1 MKVLDLQCK
10 QHHTFEGWFGSEEDY
25 QGQLARGLIECPMCG
40 DAQIT
45 KMLSAP
51 RINLGKS
58 REPSRANEDVP
69 AKPPVDNGPAS
80 TTHPASAATSA
91 ETNHES
97 GTHRDLLPALM
108 SGQPPS
114 QEGPSNRPMSAE
126 VAFAMQAAWAHIA
139 RQVMAHTED
148 VGGDFAEEAR
158 KIHYGETKER
168 AIRGQATQEETQGL
182 IEEGIDIMP
191 LPIPQSLKRPLN

>member
-10 QHHTFEGWFGSEEDY
+10 QQHAFEGWFGSEEDY
-25 QGQLARGLIECPMCG
+25 QGQLARGLIECPLCG

-58 REPSRANEDVP
+58 REPNRAIAAEP
-69 AKPPVDNGPAS
+69 ANPPAETESGRTARS
-80 TTHPASAATSA
+80 TSAATRT
-91 ETNHES
+91 ETNPES
-97 GTHRDLLPALM
+97 SAHRDLLPAIMPSNL
-108 SGQPPS
+108 PS
-114 QEGPSNRPMSAE
+114 QDGQNARPMSAE
-126 VAFAMQAAWAHIA
+126 VAFAMQAAWTQMA
-139 RQVMAHTED
+139 RQIMAHTED

-168 AIRGQATQEETQGL
+168 AIRGQATQDETLEL
-182 IEEGIDIMP
+182 IEEGIDVMP